1 MILKLHAKFEEK
13 LTCRLENNMRNLTN
27 VHQNT
32 WKFKNW
38 DFDGILLSKTENTR
52 AKTYKGVICN
62 GTKKWTK
69 ILRGIDV

>member
-38 DFDGILLSKTENTR
+38 TLMGSFCPKQKIHELKITKELCVMAPK
-52 AKTYKGVICN
+52 N
-62 GTKKWTK
+62 GQKF
-69 ILRGIDV
+69 

>member
-13 LTCRLENNMRNLTN
+13 LTRRLENNMRNLTN

-38 DFDGILLSKTENTR
+38 DFDGILLSKTENTQ
-52 AKTYKGVICN
+52 AKTYKGVMCN